1 MLNTPILLITF
12 NRPNHARKVLERIVE
27 AKPRD
32 LYVFRD
38 HWREDRADEQTKCE
52 QVISVVKELTDGTG
66 INVHYLLPD
75 HNLGCGPGPATGITW
90 FFENVEQGMIFEDD
104 CLPSPTIFSFYE
116 ILLNRYKDDE
126 RISLITGTNALSK
139 WCSWKYD
146 YLFVKS
152 GGMTMGCW
160 ASWRRAWKMFDWEV
174 KSWGNPES
182 HNRLKTFVGEDR
194 YKKWEKLMDELYK
207 NPPRDAWD
215 YQWAYARTVNHTYS
229 IVSTVNQMSNIGFCA
244 ESTHTPNEDD
254 RRANMT
260 IFKCRL
266 PLKNHE
272 FRIAKVFDWEMY
284 QRFSRKTKKGILMR
298 VLLKIIDAICRK

>member
-12 NRPNHARKVLERIVE
+12 NRPNHTRKVLERIVE
-27 AKPRD
+27 AKPKD

-52 QVISVVKELTDGTG
+52 QVIEVVKELTDGTG
-66 INVHYLLPD
+66 INVHYLLPET
-75 HNLGCGPGPATGITW
+75 NLGCGPGPAIGITW

-116 ILLNRYKDDE
+116 TLLNRYKDDE

-174 KSWGNPES
+174 KSWGDPKS
-182 HNRLKTFVGEDR
+182 HSQLREFVGERR
-194 YKKWEKLMDELYK
+194 YGNWEKLMDELYK

-244 ESTHTPNEDD
+244 ESTHTPNENE
-254 RRANMT
+254 RRANMS
-260 IFKCRL
+260 IFECLL
-266 PLKNHE
+266 PLKNHT
-272 FRIAKVFDWEMY
+272 FSVARIFDWEMY
-284 QRFSRKTKKGILMR
+284 QRFDRKDSKSTILR
-298 VLLKIIDAICRK
+298 ALLKLIDLICRR